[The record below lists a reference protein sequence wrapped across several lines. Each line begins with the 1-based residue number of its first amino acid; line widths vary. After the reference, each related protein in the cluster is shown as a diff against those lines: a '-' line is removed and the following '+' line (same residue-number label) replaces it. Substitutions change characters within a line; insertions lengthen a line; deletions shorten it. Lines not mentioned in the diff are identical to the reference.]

1 MLDDTYP
8 GRDIPEP
15 LQPPLLPNH
24 HKEQPKKL
32 QGWPLYLVIIGT
44 AYVVVSLVLALVGI
58 ASIQSA
64 NTTIRT
70 QDQKIEQ
77 LQIDTN
83 DNLCNQ
89 SNYSAGNVCEGGDG
103 NG

>member
-1 MLDDTYP
+1 M
-8 GRDIPEP
+8 
-15 LQPPLLPNH
+15 
-24 HKEQPKKL
+24 
-32 QGWPLYLVIIGT
+32 
-44 AYVVVSLVLALVGI
+44 LALVGI

-64 NTTIRT
+64 NTTIRN

-89 SNYSAGNVCEGGDG
+89 SAYSAGNVCEGGDG

>member
-1 MLDDTYP
+1 MLDGTYHNQS
-8 GRDIPEP
+8 RPEP
-15 LQPPLLPNH
+15 PR
-24 HKEQPKKL
+24 KL
-32 QGWPLYLVIIGT
+32 EGWPLYLVIIGT
-44 AYVVVSLVLALVGI
+44 AYVVVSLVLAVVGI

-64 NTTIRT
+64 NTTIRN

-77 LQIDTN
+77 LQVDTN

-89 SNYSAGNVCEGGDG
+89 SEYSAGNTCEGGDG